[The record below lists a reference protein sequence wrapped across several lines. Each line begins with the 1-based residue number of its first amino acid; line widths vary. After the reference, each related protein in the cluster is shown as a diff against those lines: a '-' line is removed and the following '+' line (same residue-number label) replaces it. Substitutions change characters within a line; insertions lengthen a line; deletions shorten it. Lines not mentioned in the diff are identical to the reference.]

1 MKFAVLSDA
10 HGNLPALTAV
20 LDDIERWGADQVIVN
35 GDLVNRGPCSLECLR
50 LLQAR
55 FPGSRCI
62 KGNHEAYVLA
72 CADDPLPADDPTREL
87 RLFAHWT
94 YRQLGDAVADIA
106 AWDEHYDLDAPVG
119 ASLHITHGSRLG
131 NRAGI
136 SASTP
141 EDELAEKL
149 GPARDLFVGSHTHK
163 PLIKRFNG
171 TLVVNTG
178 SVGQPLDGDERA
190 AYGRFTL
197 ADGRWRAEIARVPF
211 DKARALRDMDESGFL
226 EQGGAITR
234 LIRLELEQARM
245 HVGPWMREYLPRVK
259 AGEISVAAGVDSYL
273 RSTKV

>member
-1 MKFAVLSDA
+1 MKIAVLSDV
-10 HGNLPALTAV
+10 HGNLPALSAV
-20 LDDIERWGADQVIVN
+20 LDDIEGWGADQVILN

-50 LLQAR
+50 LLQTR
-55 FPGSRCI
+55 VPESRCI

-72 CADDPLPADDPTREL
+72 CAEDPLSPEDPTREL

-94 YRQLGDAVADIA
+94 YHQLGSAVADIA
-106 AWDEHYDLDAPVG
+106 AWVEHYDLDAPAG

-131 NRAGI
+131 YRAGI
-136 SASTP
+136 SASTSA
-141 EDELAEKL
+141 EELAEKL
-149 GPARDLFVGSHTHK
+149 GPPRDLFVGSHTHK

-197 ADGRWRAEIARVPF
+197 ENGRWQAEIARVPF
-211 DKARALRDMDESGFL
+211 DKPRALQDMDESGFL
-226 EQGGAITR
+226 EHGGAVTR

-245 HVGPWMREYLPRVK
+245 HVGSWMREYLPRVK
-259 AGEISVAAGVDSYL
+259 AGEISVAAGVESYL
-273 RSTKV
+273 RSCEA